1 MRRAAA
7 TCAGKTQ
14 SSFAQQDSPSDPAGG
29 FDCHLGTNSVAC
41 VQRKRPFGGRGWR
54 ARERQRKD
62 HEEELL
68 HKATPDDDTLCSIRH
83 MLLSSRLLHR

>member
-1 MRRAAA
+1 
-7 TCAGKTQ
+7 
-14 SSFAQQDSPSDPAGG
+14 
-29 FDCHLGTNSVAC
+29 
-41 VQRKRPFGGRGWR
+41 VQRKRPFGGRGRR